1 MRGARKKVGR
11 EPVFK
16 TLKNAGVEAQRR
28 QSGRNREREGNGA
41 ELREDFVQ
49 GDGVLTLSV
58 WRSRGRMDA
67 CPTNTYLDIIRRIS
81 TRSVILQG
89 MKWARSSTLRGRL
102 PCQEVRIDSENG
114 GKERMVLIC

>member
-1 MRGARKKVGR
+1 MRGARKKAGR

-16 TLKNAGVEAQRR
+16 TLKNAGAEAQRR

-58 WRSRGRMDA
+58 WWRSRGRMDA
-67 CPTNTYLDIIRRIS
+67 CPTNTYLHIIRRIS
-81 TRSVILQG
+81 TRSIIL
-89 MKWARSSTLRGRL
+89 
-102 PCQEVRIDSENG
+102 
-114 GKERMVLIC
+114 